1 MGQTGDILGVKSF
14 AFEGTWLAHW
24 LPLEVKP
31 MKNFLKLV
39 IFLAPLAMVSVAPVF
54 AQTEVDEYY
63 QQWID
68 YRNGEI
74 SVAFER
80 TPVQF
85 ALHAF
90 QARTGFQIVVPST
103 TEAKVVS
110 LRLDRQPLEPA
121 VRSLIST
128 IGYRNFAV
136 IYDETGRPHRAV
148 VLGAQ
153 PVADPVPVKNSE
165 LAAAPITI
173 EEREQIKNDLDR
185 WNDLKQEER
194 GRIEDRLKAL
204 PSSEDREILVKEYGR
219 QLLGLNK

>member
-1 MGQTGDILGVKSF
+1 
-14 AFEGTWLAHW
+14 
-24 LPLEVKP
+24 
-31 MKNFLKLV
+31 
-39 IFLAPLAMVSVAPVF
+39 VF
-54 AQTEVDEYY
+54 AQTDAEDYY

-90 QARTGFQIVVPST
+90 HARTGFQIVVPST

-128 IGYRNFAV
+128 IGYRNYAV
-136 IYDETGRPHRAV
+136 MYDESGRPHRAV
-148 VLGAQ
+148 VIGAQ
-153 PVADPVPVKNSE
+153 PVVDAATVQNSE
-165 LAAAPITI
+165 PAAAPISL
-173 EEREQIKNDLDR
+173 EERDQIKKELDR
-185 WNDLKQEER
+185 WNDLKKEER
-194 GRIEDRLKAL
+194 GKIEDRLKTL

-219 QLLGLNK
+219 QLLGMSK

>member
-1 MGQTGDILGVKSF
+1 
-14 AFEGTWLAHW
+14 
-24 LPLEVKP
+24 
-31 MKNFLKLV
+31 MKNFLKLA
-39 IFLAPLAMVSVAPVF
+39 IFLAPLALVSVAPVF
-54 AQTEVDEYY
+54 AQTDVEEYY

-68 YRNGEI
+68 YRDGEI

-103 TEAKVVS
+103 TEAKLVS
-110 LRLDRQPLEPA
+110 LRLNRQPLEPA

-136 IYDETGRPHRAV
+136 MYDENGRPHRAV

-153 PVADPVPVKNSE
+153 PVAAGAAVENAD
-165 LAAAPITI
+165 LAAAPITL
-173 EEREQIKNDLDR
+173 EERDQIKKDLDR
-185 WNDLKQEER
+185 WNELKQEER
-194 GRIEDRLKAL
+194 SKIEDRLKTL
-204 PSSEDREILVKEYGR
+204 PSSDDQEILVKEYGR
-219 QLLGLNK
+219 QLLGIAK

>member
-1 MGQTGDILGVKSF
+1 
-14 AFEGTWLAHW
+14 
-24 LPLEVKP
+24 
-31 MKNFLKLV
+31 MKNLLKLGF
-39 IFLAPLAMVSVAPVF
+39 FLAPLAMAPVAPVF
-54 AQTEVDEYY
+54 AQSEVDEYY

-110 LRLDRQPLEPA
+110 LHLDRQPLEPA

-136 IYDETGRPHRAV
+136 MYDESGRPHRAV

-153 PVADPVPVKNSE
+153 PVAGPAPVQNAE
-165 LAAAPITI
+165 LAAAPITL
-173 EEREQIKNDLDR
+173 EEREQIKKELDR

-194 GRIEDRLKAL
+194 GRIEERLKTL

>member
-1 MGQTGDILGVKSF
+1 
-14 AFEGTWLAHW
+14 
-24 LPLEVKP
+24 
-31 MKNFLKLV
+31 MKLLLKLAV
-39 IFLAPLAMVSVAPVF
+39 ILALLATVSVASVF
-54 AQTEVDEYY
+54 AQTDAEDYY

-90 QARTGFQIVVPST
+90 HARTGFQIVVPST

-128 IGYRNFAV
+128 IGYRNYAV
-136 IYDETGRPHRAV
+136 MYDESGRPHRAV
-148 VLGAQ
+148 VIGAQ
-153 PVADPVPVKNSE
+153 PVVDAVPVQNSE
-165 LAAAPITI
+165 PAAAPISL
-173 EEREQIKNDLDR
+173 EERDQIKKELDR
-185 WNDLKQEER
+185 WNDLKKEDRGKIEER
-194 GRIEDRLKAL
+194 LKTL

-219 QLLGLNK
+219 QLLGMSK

>member
-1 MGQTGDILGVKSF
+1 
-14 AFEGTWLAHW
+14 
-24 LPLEVKP
+24 
-31 MKNFLKLV
+31 MKLLLKLAV
-39 IFLAPLAMVSVAPVF
+39 FLALLATVSVASVF
-54 AQTEVDEYY
+54 AQTDAEDYY

-90 QARTGFQIVVPST
+90 HARTGFQIVVPST
-103 TEAKVVS
+103 TEAQVVS

-136 IYDETGRPHRAV
+136 MYDESGRPHRAV
-148 VLGAQ
+148 VIGAQ
-153 PVADPVPVKNSE
+153 PVVDAATVQNSE
-165 LAAAPITI
+165 PAAAPISL
-173 EEREQIKNDLDR
+173 EERDQIKKELDR
-185 WNDLKQEER
+185 WNDLKKEER
-194 GRIEDRLKAL
+194 GKIEDRLKTL

-219 QLLGLNK
+219 QLLGISK

>member
-1 MGQTGDILGVKSF
+1 
-14 AFEGTWLAHW
+14 
-24 LPLEVKP
+24 
-31 MKNFLKLV
+31 MKYLLKLS
-39 IFLAPLAMVSVAPVF
+39 FFFAPLAMASVAPVF
-54 AQTEVDEYY
+54 AQTDAEEFY

-90 QARTGFQIVVPST
+90 HARTGFQIVVPST
-103 TEAKVVS
+103 TEVKVVS

-128 IGYRNFAV
+128 IGYRNFAMM
-136 IYDETGRPHRAV
+136 YDENGRPHRAV

-153 PVADPVPVKNSE
+153 PVVDAAPVQNAE
-165 LAAAPITI
+165 LAAAPITL
-173 EEREQIKNDLDR
+173 EERDQIKKELDR
-185 WNDLKQEER
+185 WNELKQEER
-194 GRIEDRLKAL
+194 GKIEDRLKNL
-204 PSSEDREILVKEYGR
+204 PTSEDREILVKEYGR
-219 QLLGLNK
+219 QLLGIAK

>member
-1 MGQTGDILGVKSF
+1 MK
-14 AFEGTWLAHW
+14 
-24 LPLEVKP
+24 PL
-31 MKNFLKLV
+31 LKLG
-39 IFLAPLAMVSVAPVF
+39 FLLAPLAMASVAPVF

-68 YRNGEI
+68 YRDGEI

-90 QARTGFQIVVPST
+90 QARTGFQIIVPST
-103 TEAKVVS
+103 AGAKVVS

-136 IYDETGRPHRAV
+136 MYDESGRPRRAV
-148 VLGAQ
+148 VLGTQ
-153 PVADPVPVKNSE
+153 PAAEAAPVQNGE
-165 LAAAPITI
+165 LVVAPITI
-173 EEREQIKNDLDR
+173 EERDQIKKDLDR

-194 GRIEDRLKAL
+194 SRIEERLKTL

-219 QLLGLNK
+219 QLLGMSK